1 MNLNKLKKEFI
12 NSEGEISIKK
22 RKGADA
28 PSVFIAGDSSIV
40 LALFATGMDKLI
52 RSKFFTADE
61 FRKVIGAVEESVKHE
76 SK

>member
-1 MNLNKLKKEFI
+1 MNINKLKKEFI
-12 NSEGEISIKK
+12 KSEAEISIKK

-28 PSVFIAGDSSIV
+28 PSVFIAGDNAMV

-61 FRKVIGAVEESVKHE
+61 FRKTIDAVEAGVKNE